1 MFHTFNY
8 TIMKYRS
15 FYILFAILF
24 ASTSCNDYL
33 DTNTLSVFTQGYIFE
48 HEEDAYKAI
57 KGVYALFNQDAYTSR
72 VSNNFTG
79 NTDVEC
85 GAISS
90 TAPDNSRRDI
100 WAFEST
106 PANADLLTV
115 WNNAYNAINR
125 ANECIEGIEN
135 SPLYKDGSSRMMKH
149 FLGEALTLRA
159 YWYYLLVNNWG
170 DVPIKLTPT
179 KAGDEFYLPKTDRNV
194 IFSQLIDDLIKVE
207 ADMYWADE
215 LDFGIERINR
225 EFVLGM
231 IARLALHRGGYSL
244 YPDMT
249 MKRSDDYRTYY
260 EIANTYCKK
269 LKSLKPHALNADFAQ
284 VFMNQVK
291 YVVTANDDVLYE
303 VAFYPGSGD
312 VAWCNG
318 IRVDGGTH
326 AYGAGSNYL
335 SFPPTYY
342 YSFDRQD
349 KRLPV
354 TCALYYYDKNL
365 AQQPVAYS
373 AIAPGKWCRRWMTS
387 PQGSASSK
395 GTGINWPVMRYSD
408 VLLMLAETENEL
420 NGGPTG
426 EALEA
431 LRAVRQRAFAA
442 ADWATKVED
451 YMTAVS
457 ASKERFFEAIVDER
471 SWEFGGECLRKYDL
485 IRWNLYSKKVADTR
499 NAVRQMG
506 IDAFNGSGQY
516 ATLPDYF
523 YYKTAADG
531 TISFYDTFTKPA
543 VAPPVKDSPNKG
555 DNPNGYT
562 RVSWLLGLY
571 NTTTAAPAD
580 YVTRQWRGYTDDS
593 GLTSLR
599 YILPIHSSVITGSMG
614 VLKNDGY
621 GFNF

>member
-1 MFHTFNY
+1 MNY
-8 TIMKYRS
+8 K
-15 FYILFAILF
+15 YILTLVVVMLV
-24 ASTSCNDYL
+24 STSCNDYL
-33 DTNTLSVFTQGYIFE
+33 ETNTLSLFTQDYIFD
-48 HEEDAYKAI
+48 HEEDAYKSI
-57 KGVYALFNQDAYTSR
+57 KGIYALFNQDAYTSR

-79 NTDVEC
+79 NTDIEC
-85 GAISS
+85 GAISTS
-90 TAPDNSRRDI
+90 APDNSRRDI
-100 WAFEST
+100 WSFEST

-125 ANECIEGIEN
+125 ANECIEGILN
-135 SPLYKDGSSRMMKH
+135 SDLYKSGESRMMKH

-170 DVPIKLTPT
+170 DVPMKLTPT
-179 KAGDEFYLPKTDRNV
+179 KAGDDFYLPRTDRNE
-194 IFSQLIDDLIKVE
+194 IFSQLIEDLRAVE
-207 ADMYWADE
+207 EDMYWADE

-231 IARLALHRGGYSL
+231 IARLALQRGGYSL

-249 MKRSDDYRTYY
+249 MKRADDYQEYY
-260 EIANTYCKK
+260 TIANTYCKK
-269 LKSLKPHALNADFAQ
+269 LKNLKPHTLNPDFGAI
-284 VFMNQVK
+284 FLNEVK
-291 YVVTANDDVLYE
+291 YVVPANDDVLYE

-342 YSFDRQD
+342 YSFDRKD

-354 TCALYYYDKNL
+354 TCALYYYDKDL
-365 AQQPVAYS
+365 VQQVVSYS
-373 AIAPGKWCRRWMTS
+373 AIAPGKWCRRWMTT
-387 PQGSASSK
+387 PQGSASAK

-426 EALEA
+426 DAIEA
-431 LRAVRQRAFAA
+431 LRAVRQRAFNA
-442 ADWATKVED
+442 ADWSAKVDD
-451 YMTAVS
+451 YITEVS
-457 ASKERFFEAIVDER
+457 AGKDRFFNAIVDER
-471 SWEFGGECLRKYDL
+471 AWEFGGECLRKYDL
-485 IRWNLYSKKVADTR
+485 IRWNLYGKKVAETR

-506 IDAFNGSGQY
+506 IDAFSGTGSY

-523 YYKTAADG
+523 YYKIAADG
-531 TISFYDTFTKPA
+531 TLSIYDTFTKPA

-555 DNPNGYT
+555 DNPTGYT
-562 RVSWLLGLY
+562 RASWLIGLY
-571 NTTTAAPAD
+571 NTTTSAPAD
-580 YVTRQWRGYTDDS
+580 YVGRQWRGYNDDS
-593 GLTSLR
+593 GLSPLR
-599 YILPIHSSVITGSMG
+599 YIVPIHNSVVTSSMG

-621 GFNF
+621 SFNF